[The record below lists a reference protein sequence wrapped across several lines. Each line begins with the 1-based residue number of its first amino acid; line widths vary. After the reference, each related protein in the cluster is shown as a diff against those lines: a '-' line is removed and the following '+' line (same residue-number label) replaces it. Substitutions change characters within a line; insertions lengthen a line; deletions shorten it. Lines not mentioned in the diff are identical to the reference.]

1 MKNNRSLIIGVSLL
15 LVGIIGLG
23 VLQGTRMSMAG
34 MMDRNGMKEMMKGMT
49 GGQLPPGIDPEALPE
64 PRSHGARLLTRYCT
78 QCHDLPG
85 PGMHTAAE
93 WPQVLDRM
101 NRRMQMM
108 GNGMMIGRT
117 MGIEAPSRAELQTLI
132 IYLQAH
138 AQKLMDITQYPDL
151 NAPDGKA
158 FHSTCTQCHALP
170 DPKQHTAHEWPAV
183 VVRMKKNMS
192 IMGKD
197 VPDETTTKEI
207 IGFLQRHAHE
217 PKTENAP

>member
-1 MKNNRSLIIGVSLL
+1 MKNNWSLIIGVSLL

-23 VLQGTRMSMAG
+23 VLQGTRMSMGG
-34 MMDRNGMKEMMKGMT
+34 MMGRNGMKEMMKGMM
-49 GGQLPPGIDPEALPE
+49 GGQLPLGIDPEALPE
-64 PRSHGARLLTRYCT
+64 PRSHGARLLTRYCI

-108 GNGMMIGRT
+108 DSGMMGGRT

-132 IYLQAH
+132 TYLQEH
-138 AQKLMDITQYPDL
+138 AQKPMDITQYPDL
-151 NAPDGKA
+151 NAPDGKS

-183 VVRMKKNMS
+183 VARMKKNMS
-192 IMGKD
+192 IMGKG

-207 IGFLQRHAHE
+207 IGFLQRHAA
-217 PKTENAP
+217 N